1 MAPPTI
7 DVAAEVIGSATR
19 LVVLTGAGI
28 STDSGIPDF
37 RGPNGVWTRNPAAEK
52 ASNIHYYLTD
62 PEVRRAA
69 WLQRLDTTV
78 WTAEP
83 NLGHHC
89 IVDLQRSG
97 RLAAVIT
104 QNIDGLHQE
113 SGIDPDLVIEVHGT
127 MRDTRCLDCGDV
139 RSMREALDRVRS
151 GEADPPCRRCG
162 GIMKADTI
170 SFGQALIPEVI
181 DRAFQ
186 MAQTCDVLLN
196 EPRWMPGLTILCEAQ
211 SPRFSRSWSVVA
223 HGDRSPHG
231 AGNVHRWPISA
242 TRLSF
247 LGHLL
252 ARSPPRPPATSSPM
266 ERSFSMSE
274 NPTNTRLLLF
284 PARS

>member
-1 MAPPTI
+1 MVPPNI
-7 DVAAEVIGSATR
+7 AAAAEVIASAQR

-69 WLQRLDTTV
+69 WRQRLDTAV

-139 RSMREALDRVRS
+139 RSMQEALDRVRA

-186 MAQTCDVLLN
+186 MAQTCDVLLAV
-196 EPRWMPGLTILCEAQ
+196 GSSLSV
-211 SPRFSRSWSVVA
+211 SPINQVVPTASR
-223 HGDRSPHG
+223 HG
-231 AGNVHRWPISA
+231 AKVIIVNGERTEMDAWAHHVVRGSIADVLPVLVG
-242 TRLSF
+242 R
-247 LGHLL
+247 
-252 ARSPPRPPATSSPM
+252 RPR
-266 ERSFSMSE
+266 
-274 NPTNTRLLLF
+274 
-284 PARS
+284 